1 MPTVSIISTHHV
13 LQQSLTGHPVIEL
26 IGGRRWIEADA
37 NKLHLTN
44 NLEVARATGTPLHL
58 SNHPWIEAAQRARL
72 EEFTQR
78 TFGNFSF
85 QQLVAD
91 PGLSPAAYQQMQDA
105 AEAFANDLR
114 DLTGKGILN
123 GELMLTNQ
131 DPRAG
136 GIDLEART
144 NNYLSAQRFS
154 PGSEATQARAADLVT
169 FRADRTALETAGIDP
184 KWRAFDTP
192 ERVATLIESSL
203 EQGGRPINTREAG
216 VLKLGD
222 YAEFIDDGTIDA
234 RLRATPAARGLPPS
248 LLRRFG
254 LPGLLATVVIAASVS
269 PDIARAATADT
280 VAEQDKA
287 LQDLTVAV
295 GLEITALALG
305 LGFAPALLL
314 TGVGYAVYQYST
326 DAETREV
333 VNDWFENTGAVLSQF
348 TTRVLT
354 GQPLPSGPSRVIAV
368 ESPDATQVPYTT
380 GFGPPP
386 LRQPGQ
392 TAPDY
397 QQFQNYVTA
406 LDSDW
411 GAFNLRNTEIWFT
424 DEPGVRYAVQAID
437 AGPVP
442 IAYVVTQSG
451 TPAQFIHEDQ
461 TGDLPIGTMFVV
473 QASAPGEDGNIT
485 FAAVTGGAL
494 VSQDQLTG
502 DNLQLMG
509 MGIVNSLREAAE
521 KAGTPPPDV
530 RIRQTSS
537 GDLLITSVVSVGFG
551 PSDTVNIRVQ
561 KNGWDLGVN
570 TGTIVEDAITRDSNG
585 NMSITRTVRDA
596 NPESGGEVLHEYF
609 YTRDA
614 NGDESYYNSEG
625 GLGNVPREEDEAV
638 YREMLANADTALSVT
653 EEDADGADVS
663 IVDSVARDLSSAEQQ
678 AAQPGIARI
687 AVREIGPVVDGQF
700 QGDRIVDVSARLVA
714 ARLQS
719 SYLEAGQDFVEKEE
733 FDLAFREQ
741 VDQQYRQ
748 IQVGGQLGSI
758 FGSTLGRALGGSS
771 QLQGIVF
778 SGLLGTL
785 AKSVGQGIATS
796 LAADSIA
803 QGFETGL
810 AELPSNLKG
819 AAVGAVSSFITAEL
833 INAIGLDGLVGEF
846 GNTVAGSVIGQ
857 IATNLANGGRSLN
870 EIFDISGG
878 QVLNAVGS
886 FVGTTLAQQVITFET
901 VGGQLGSAIGSAIG
915 TLAVTE
921 LAKVGTL
928 LAGPL
933 GAVIGAFAGFIL
945 GGLIGSLFGGTPRSG
960 ADTQWDEKSGRF
972 VATNVWSRK
981 GGSKDAARSVA
992 TSVAETFNAIL
1003 DVTGGTL
1010 RDPSLVQTGNYGM
1023 RKSAFVYRTDAKSEI
1038 SVSFKGDDAAERLIS
1053 YGISKSLADKDFQL
1067 IGGDVYLKRALYGSP
1082 ALASTSDGT
1091 VDLQTL
1097 FGDLSI
1103 ARDWSFYRNNPG
1115 AIEAISDGLSGGERD
1130 TFLAGWIITAA
1141 RARELQLDR
1150 RAASDWFGG
1159 FESILTEAQAPVS
1172 SVSFYFDYDAQN
1184 DKYER
1189 IMQVGRYQIFDA
1201 IDTANQTMIDGTSG
1215 ADVIDLRSGRL
1226 ADQRNL
1232 AVNGKFNDDIAQ
1244 SGADFTA
1251 RNAHAVNFAVGY
1263 NRAALS
1269 VPIAANVAGEREE
1282 TFSVALANSSLV
1294 EIAGADAT
1302 IRIVDAGALPF
1313 LSVGR
1318 SFAAEGDGFAVF
1330 RLSLSRAA
1338 TTAIS
1343 LSLSL
1348 GRDTSE
1354 AGTDLGQQLQVS
1366 ANGRTGWTNATS
1378 LTLAAG
1384 TTQYF
1389 ARVALTTDGLVEG
1402 DEQFK
1407 LGARVTSGNSALSNG
1422 GVLVTGVGTI
1432 LDGATSR
1439 PLVWVDNA
1447 VVHSGSTA
1455 SISIA
1460 TSLPAATALT
1470 VNASTKD
1477 RVGLDI
1483 PIAATVDAGSGN
1495 DTVHASSLGDNILG
1509 GDGNDTLYGG
1519 RLDDWLFGGEGNDHL
1534 DSGAQGGGLG
1544 GDGNYLDGGA
1554 GDDQL
1559 FGREGSDWL
1568 EGGAGADI
1576 LRGGDGGD
1584 ILSGGTD
1591 KFDANGNWL
1600 AGDQLYG
1607 GAGDDTYLF
1616 RRGDGKDLADDT
1628 DARAPIAP
1636 TVPNPGDYPG
1646 VDLNDPIAARFAAI
1660 ASGVLKRDWL
1670 GTSAG
1675 VSKGQVA
1682 GGEDAIA
1689 FGYGIGIGDVRLARA
1704 ANGKDLI
1711 VDIMEIDPNGVERPS
1726 GDQLTVRDWFSN
1738 PFKRVEWLKFVDGTE
1753 IRIGDVTS
1761 FVIGTNSDDVLIGT
1775 NGNDF
1780 VYGGAGDDELRLL
1793 AGDDVGNGG
1802 TGNDLVAGDDG
1813 RDLLIGGL
1821 GNDRLMGGRGSDAIT
1836 GDAGAD
1842 DIYGGDDDD
1851 IISGGR
1857 GDGDILVG
1865 GAGDDTFKYARGD
1878 GHDTVFDDYASYW
1891 QIVWTSAGGWNTAGG
1906 FIQDPVT
1913 TEVTGPDGSYVYKN
1927 VGTAAEPRLEWVG
1940 RFDFDATTGQLKRFA
1955 PPASAT
1961 TITRDAGVDTIEF
1974 ALGIDIQDI
1983 VLHNPMGTN
1992 DLVLL
1997 VGDENAESSAASDS
2011 ITLKDWYKNG
2021 AVGSGEVEKLAFYS
2035 TGILDIDPSKR
2046 RLVAGTEGDDGTM
2059 ATPLSGTALHDWI
2072 TGGGG
2077 DDVIASG
2084 DGDDILAGNAGFDT
2098 LRGEAG
2104 NDVLYGGAGNDIL
2117 DGGMGRDI
2125 LIGGTGQDAASYAS
2139 SAASVKV
2146 HLSAAHTNSGDAIGD
2161 EFHSIEDLIGSAGAD
2176 ELGGDEGENEL
2187 TGGRGN
2193 DMLAGNIGDDSYV
2206 WNIGDGADIVAE
2218 GAFIVEEAVTSEGTL
2233 ADGYSVSRWQTTGAI
2248 DPQSGWRYWQLQ
2260 VEGPDG
2266 ELVYDSSAYLYPSS
2280 SSPTQPLP
2288 TAYIQSGWLDG
2299 YLRTNGQQTTRL
2311 TYDTAIDGGDDVL
2324 EFGKGITLDS
2334 LAFAW
2339 EGSDLTIRYLGQTTS
2354 SVTLRG
2360 QASANS
2366 AVESVILS
2374 DGFAFSLASIVI
2386 ATSDQLT
2393 SGGDADDL
2401 LLGRYGVFA
2410 DRLAGGAG
2418 DDVLVGYAG
2427 NDTLSGGAG
2436 NDIIEGG
2443 LGADLIDGGSDDGG
2457 AGDTVRYIGSTKGV
2471 TVNLALSGA
2480 QGGDSGSDAYGDVL
2494 SGIESVTGSNH
2505 ADTLTGS
2512 AGDNRLFGM
2521 GGNDVIN
2528 GGDGANVL
2536 DGGDGDD
2543 FINGGAGEDNIAGGE
2558 GDDVIYAL
2566 DANDIAS
2573 GGTGDDQ
2580 IYGGAG
2586 DDQLLGDAGNDRLEG
2601 NWGNDQ
2607 LLGGDGNDVLVG
2619 GDGNDVLVG
2628 GAGSDWL
2635 QGDGGDDT
2643 YLLDRFSGADT
2654 LADSTGINTVVFDE
2668 TVSHDRIWMTRTG
2681 SDLRVAV
2688 MDGDTVLTI
2697 KGFFLGTDRPV
2708 KAIYTT
2714 THAIFL
2720 NHPETLALIDAMT
2733 VAGAAPVAMPASVA
2747 ALLSTYWHA
2756 GGKAAPTAPE
2766 SPREARLAED
2776 GSLVLD
2782 GNYGVI
2788 DHDRN
2793 IVSYTIMAGAEPRLG
2808 ATTALDPAT
2817 GALTYTPFAD
2827 ANGEDSFTLIATDA
2841 DGHAVEVPVHVV
2853 IDAVNDAPRALIV
2866 GGNGLLT
2873 VAEAAPGSETVEG
2886 TLIGVFSAIDVEGEE
2901 VRYSLVNDLGGRFS
2915 LLPNGEL
2922 RVQNAALLDREAAA
2936 SHTIQVVASDPHGA
2950 TTSANFTVTVSN
2962 VNEAPNRPTA
2972 TSSIG
2977 MTGEYVAGTNVSNL
2991 AKSIATFALSDPDGG
3006 AVPTLRFMPDTSGNP
3021 GGQFKIVGNR
3031 VEFASEPDFETLA
3044 GQGFAITDSDGDG
3057 LGEITLTGRVE
3068 AFDGELASGE
3078 ATSFTVRIEDV
3089 NQRQTAIALA
3099 GKAASIAE
3107 RDRVATG
3114 TARPAV
3120 VLGTVSVAD
3129 PDLPG
3134 QLTGQQAFAVFEN
3147 GSTTPSTRFAVDTA
3161 NRLVLLAN
3169 QSLDYETDG
3178 AAITLTIRAT
3188 DKSSAPLSLEQ
3199 TFSFVVD
3206 DVYDV
3211 VEGTAGNDTFSGQ
3224 QGTDFLYGLGG
3235 DDTLY
3240 GLGDR
3245 DALYGGDGNDRL
3257 YGGDAIDFLDGESG
3271 DDQLFGEDGDDFIR
3285 GGAGSDLLDGG
3296 AGDDDLYGQ
3305 DGNDGLRSSGTDSLR
3320 GFIAA
3325 GLVGGVGNDLL
3336 DGGDGDDYLDGGS
3349 GADQLIGGAGFDG
3362 ATYAASTAAVNV
3374 NLGTGTGSGG
3384 HAQGDT
3390 LSGIELIEGSNFNDT
3405 LTGSAGADVLSG
3417 GAGNDTIYGG
3427 AGDDRLLGGAGN
3439 DTLDAQSG
3447 DDYLDGG
3454 SGDDVLIGGTG
3465 NDTYYVERGQGNDRI
3480 RNFDATGSDFDHLTF
3495 DMSVLYDDIWFE
3507 RVGDDLRLSL
3517 LGAAGKEGSVTVENW
3532 FADPNRGDFRID
3544 LISDGVDR
3552 AAMPVN
3558 VDALVALMAT
3568 IPSGSRPTTQTQMAS
3583 LRGSNTSFRNGMED
3597 HWGRLGP
3604 PKISNTGTISG
3615 VEALD
3620 NGMTQV
3626 TFAVRAWFEDEQG
3639 LGVDIPASNIDLSLY
3654 TSGGHTLADYVTGV
3668 DYGTPDTSGNRS
3680 VTLTLAP
3687 NASTHL
3693 LPGGTLPLQLKAQ
3706 IRGTTRTALD
3716 PDGIAFSIAP
3726 TADTGVFT
3734 QLASEGGN
3742 AGTNIAIV
3750 VAATSPDTDGS
3761 ESVDVLVK
3769 GLPSGY
3775 SLVNSSGTAI
3785 GTFESVSGWWRLTS
3799 NQLSGLRMKVP
3810 AGRHEDASLSF
3821 AVQTRDGSSVRT
3833 SDWTPLTVVVN
3844 GKPTDISLSGSV
3856 AENAASGTLV
3866 GLLSAIDPDTAEGRP
3881 APVSFQLFNSAGGRY
3896 VLDPAN
3902 TRRLLVNNGGG
3913 NLDYEASNRD
3923 AANTITVRA
3932 FDVDGSYVD
3941 KAIVVPV
3948 TNVNEQNTL
3957 PANYSWNVNENVA
3970 AGTLVGTVAASDP
3983 DSASIAFGQQRYY
3996 FLNGSTAS
4004 ATSSDGRYQ
4013 IEASTGRITT
4023 KSALNFEAGNSSAA
4037 YTVIARDNA
4046 GASGYKQAQSTVTI
4060 GINNVNEQNT
4070 LPASHSWNVNENVAV
4085 GTLVGTVAASDPDSA
4100 TVAFGQQRYYFLN
4113 GSTASATSSDGRY
4126 QVDAISGRI
4135 TTKAALNFEA
4145 GNTSGSY
4152 TVIARDNAG
4161 AAGYKQAQSTVTIG
4175 INNVNEQNALA
4186 AVATQT
4192 VLENKAV
4199 GTVVTTVSASD
4210 PDSASTAFGQQRY
4223 YFLNGSSASGVSA
4236 DGRYAINA
4244 TSGAITTRAVFDYDT
4259 LGNPN
4264 GSYMVIAR
4272 DNAGAAGYTQSQ
4284 RTFAINVGNVDEIH
4298 SLVSTSGSIPE
4309 NIQTGPNLAYNPS
4322 FNLRSSMLQDPEGEG
4337 MSWSFADGSTQSGI
4351 WSINA
4356 QGVVYLTAGV
4366 ADYEAVTTRYEER
4379 WVYPDPGPGGGWGD
4393 PYEPYYPEPQEPYV
4407 TYVPVRDHSLA
4418 TQSLSVKATDSFGR
4432 SVTGTFTA
4440 SVTDVNEGPNL
4451 SSART
4456 FYVSDDQ
4463 STGYIGQVRG
4473 TDPETG
4479 AAASSYRIISVSKL
4493 EKGLVRG
4500 SSSDVDNTGYPYV
4513 SVAASGS
4520 SAGKLYFSLPGDGE
4534 WEGGIKYHP
4543 TLGGRWYFQ
4552 LNYVMQIGLKDA
4564 AGVEKVEEV
4573 TVIFK
4578 KHGTSAVLPIV
4589 LDLDGDGLELVDYDS
4604 SVVHFDMDLD
4614 GIADRTGWVGAD
4626 DALLAL
4632 DRNGNGIIDDSSEIS
4647 FADDLE
4653 NALTDLEG
4661 LRAFDTNQNGL
4672 LDAGDERF
4680 AEFLVWQDANQNGI
4694 SDEGEL
4700 RTLTEAGI
4708 VQLNLTLNQTGQE
4721 PAEDHNVIFATTDY
4735 LNSDGSLGL
4744 VGDISFAFEPSAPQE
4759 AEIEGLPDDV
4769 ELIWVAPEDVEQTPP
4784 QGAQGPDPEEQDDDA
4799 QQYGLA
4805 APIVLDFDGDGE
4817 GLVSLASST
4826 TLFDQDGDGELEL
4839 TGWIETGDALLAL
4852 DRNANGTI
4860 DDIGEISFL
4869 DDKEGAKTDLEGLAS
4884 FDSNGDGLLD
4894 ASDDRFVEFK
4904 LWFDRD
4910 SDGVTDAG
4918 ELLSLAE
4925 AGVTSIGLVGTATGE
4940 SVTAGSNIVYN
4951 RAEFTRDDG
4960 TVGTVL
4966 DSGFAYLV
4974 NTSNHATAL
4983 TGDGAQNVEFT
4994 PASLAFERKAK
5005 KYRIAS
5011 MGGEL
5016 AIVPRKAR
5024 GEVDPRAGAIGT
5036 VVEMQFSKR
5045 KYGYLDAI
5053 VLDLDRDGIETKRF
5067 SKTKARFD
5075 MNGDGIADD
5084 TGWTTSRDGF
5094 LVVDRNENGRIDDGS
5109 ELSFYLDAPEA
5120 RSAMQG
5126 LASFDTNGDG
5136 LVSVLD
5142 ERFGEL
5148 KVWVD
5153 ADHDGR
5159 SDTGEL
5165 RTLADH
5171 GIVSISLRAAA
5182 SEDTNKVG
5190 RNVLLSTAV
5199 FNFADGSMGTVGDVA
5214 FGFKPSRKPA
5224 TASTTSNSLRRDQ
5237 WVRDDMPRIEELSL
5251 QDILS
5256 ENFFRRYENIAA
5268 GQDPVDLWARERFAQ
5283 CGTHLSE
5290 LDSDKL
5296 GSLDARNQIRSPLE
5310 TSDLPEEL
5318 TADDAGGLVH
5328 GFPPRSDHAAN
5339 DNPDISRRLALL
5351 RQDMAAFGPVGGLED
5366 QLRNQHQPYALA
5378 DIYS

>member
-1 MPTVSIISTHHV
+1 MSGTESQGADPGSPSDYQQASVFARYGYYASVLRPGMTPAQITSAIQS
-13 LQQSLTGHPVIEL
+13 LQQTSGGPLNQGFVTSLSPSEIQYFIANYEIVGSSSTNGENNRSGLDAVVLRSRTSQELVIS
-26 IGGRRWIEADA
+26 IGGVGPYDLDVAEGAKLLAQSSVYGFDMGEFLALKALVDPFIALYPDDVINIFSHSKGSQLSTIYAADLNIA
-37 NKLHLTN
+37 GFGERINGIFQFSPAGIDIRGFESPIFRGALFALLGDAVDPELVALADSYIAWLEEG
-44 NLEVARATGTPLHL
+44 NLERVISFTADGDLVVGESSVVGLLTKIYGPSIVLNNDATGTDFYQFAH
-58 SNHPWIEAAQRARL
+58 NINTVGRL
-72 EEFTQR
+72 
-78 TFGNFSF
+78 
-85 QQLVAD
+85 L
-91 PGLSPAAYQQMQDA
+91 GLDI
-105 AEAFANDLR
+105 ND
-114 DLTGKGILN
+114 
-123 GELMLTNQ
+123 
-131 DPRAG
+131 
-136 GIDLEART
+136 
-144 NNYLSAQRFS
+144 F
-154 PGSEATQARAADLVT
+154 
-169 FRADRTALETAGIDP
+169 
-184 KWRAFDTP
+184 
-192 ERVATLIESSL
+192 
-203 EQGGRPINTREAG
+203 PINN
-216 VLKLGD
+216 
-222 YAEFIDDGTIDA
+222 
-234 RLRATPAARGLPPS
+234 
-248 LLRRFG
+248 
-254 LPGLLATVVIAASVS
+254 LA
-269 PDIARAATADT
+269 
-280 VAEQDKA
+280 
-287 LQDLTVAV
+287 
-295 GLEITALALG
+295 
-305 LGFAPALLL
+305 
-314 TGVGYAVYQYST
+314 
-326 DAETREV
+326 
-333 VNDWFENTGAVLSQF
+333 
-348 TTRVLT
+348 
-354 GQPLPSGPSRVIAV
+354 
-368 ESPDATQVPYTT
+368 
-380 GFGPPP
+380 P
-386 LRQPGQ
+386 LRVGNEIV
-392 TAPDY
+392 D
-397 QQFQNYVTA
+397 
-406 LDSDW
+406 
-411 GAFNLRNTEIWFT
+411 TEDNVI
-424 DEPGVRYAVQAID
+424 I
-437 AGPVP
+437 
-442 IAYVVTQSG
+442 
-451 TPAQFIHEDQ
+451 
-461 TGDLPIGTMFVV
+461 
-473 QASAPGEDGNIT
+473 
-485 FAAVTGGAL
+485 VTGYRRR
-494 VSQDQLTG
+494 V
-502 DNLQLMG
+502 NL
-509 MGIVNSLREAAE
+509 
-521 KAGTPPPDV
+521 
-530 RIRQTSS
+530 
-537 GDLLITSVVSVGFG
+537 
-551 PSDTVNIRVQ
+551 
-561 KNGWDLGVN
+561 
-570 TGTIVEDAITRDSNG
+570 
-585 NMSITRTVRDA
+585 
-596 NPESGGEVLHEYF
+596 
-609 YTRDA
+609 
-614 NGDESYYNSEG
+614 
-625 GLGNVPREEDEAV
+625 
-638 YREMLANADTALSVT
+638 
-653 EEDADGADVS
+653 
-663 IVDSVARDLSSAEQQ
+663 DSVARVVDPRTGVLLPYGLRPRTEGEDGTDTSVIERGTGRAVEYETEVIDGVETVVRQIVYDAVDYGTGKPRVVVDQRLSADGKPVSTSIRLPGNPLPFDFSDVGGALGNQLGYRISGNDTVL
-678 AAQPGIARI
+678 GIASSSLLSTLGDNLGD
-687 AVREIGPVVDGQF
+687 ALDG
-700 QGDRIVDVSARLVA
+700 I
-714 ARLQS
+714 
-719 SYLEAGQDFVEKEE
+719 
-733 FDLAFREQ
+733 
-741 VDQQYRQ
+741 
-748 IQVGGQLGSI
+748 VGGQSVTTATRDAFSA
-758 FGSTLGRALGGSS
+758 FGPE
-771 QLQGIVF
+771 
-778 SGLLGTL
+778 LL
-785 AKSVGQGIATS
+785 
-796 LAADSIA
+796 
-803 QGFETGL
+803 
-810 AELPSNLKG
+810 SNLKAAGIG
-819 AAVGAVSSFITAEL
+819 ALSSFLTAEL
-833 INAIGLDGLVGEF
+833 VKTLGVGGFAGEAL
-846 GNTVAGSVIGQ
+846 NTGTGAVIGQ
-857 IATNLANGGRSLN
+857 VLTNISAGKAVFDGVNLTMVGTAIGSFLGTKLAS
-870 EIFDISGG
+870 EVIQFDTIGG
-878 QVLNAVGS
+878 QIGSAVGS
-886 FVGTTLAQQVITFET
+886 SVASAGLALLFTEKFAA
-901 VGGQLGSAIGSAIG
+901 LGAF
-915 TLAVTE
+915 
-921 LAKVGTL
+921 
-928 LAGPL
+928 AGPL
-933 GAVIGAFAGFIL
+933 GAFAGAFLGFVF
-945 GGLIGSLFGGTPRSG
+945 GGLIGSVFGGTPRSG
-960 ADTQWDEKSGRF
+960 ADAVWDAGEGRF
-972 VATNVWSRK
+972 AVANVYSRK
-981 GGSKDAARSVA
+981 GGSKETAEAMAASVA
-992 TSVAETFNAIL
+992 GTFNMVLEASGARL
-1003 DVTGGTL
+1003 LNPTAVT
-1010 RDPSLVQTGNYGM
+1010 TGNYGM
-1023 RKSAFVYRTDAKSEI
+1023 RKSDFVYRPI
-1038 SVSFKGDDAAERLIS
+1038 STRDSGAITYRVSSKDENAFSKVTGYGIFKGLTDP
-1053 YGISKSLADKDFQL
+1053 DFQL
-1067 IGGDVYLKRALYGSP
+1067 IGGNVFAKRAIY
-1082 ALASTSDGT
+1082 AS
-1091 VDLQTL
+1091 V
-1097 FGDLSI
+1097 
-1103 ARDWSFYRNNPG
+1103 
-1115 AIEAISDGLSGGERD
+1115 ELSGQSATNFDTSSLLGNIASAQAYESYLANRTVINAIVAGEPD
-1130 TFLAGWIITAA
+1130 SAFAAETAVNLA
-1141 RARELQLDR
+1141 RAVELGLTKR
-1150 RAASDWFGG
+1150 HRADWFGG
-1159 FESILTEAQAPVS
+1159 FNALLDNISTSAATVQ
-1172 SVSFYFDYDAQN
+1172 FGFDYNPYSD
-1184 DKYER
+1184 R
-1189 IMQVGRYQIFDA
+1189 ISRLVGVGEYVLSDA
-1201 IDTANQTMIDGTSG
+1201 IDIAGQTQIEG
-1215 ADVIDLRSGRL
+1215 
-1226 ADQRNL
+1226 
-1232 AVNGKFNDDIAQ
+1232 ND
-1244 SGADFTA
+1244 
-1251 RNAHAVNFAVGY
+1251 
-1263 NRAALS
+1263 
-1269 VPIAANVAGEREE
+1269 AANVITIANVTHNQDGFEVFGGAGRIANTTGLIINGNATDGSAITIE
-1282 TFSVALANSSLV
+1282 VA
-1294 EIAGADAT
+1294 AT
-1302 IRIVDAGALPF
+1302 IDAG
-1313 LSVGR
+1313 G
-1318 SFAAEGDGFAVF
+1318 
-1330 RLSLSRAA
+1330 
-1338 TTAIS
+1338 
-1343 LSLSL
+1343 
-1348 GRDTSE
+1348 
-1354 AGTDLGQQLQVS
+1354 
-1366 ANGRTGWTNATS
+1366 
-1378 LTLAAG
+1378 
-1384 TTQYF
+1384 
-1389 ARVALTTDGLVEG
+1389 
-1402 DEQFK
+1402 
-1407 LGARVTSGNSALSNG
+1407 
-1422 GVLVTGVGTI
+1422 
-1432 LDGATSR
+1432 
-1439 PLVWVDNA
+1439 
-1447 VVHSGSTA
+1447 
-1455 SISIA
+1455 
-1460 TSLPAATALT
+1460 
-1470 VNASTKD
+1470 
-1477 RVGLDI
+1477 
-1483 PIAATVDAGSGN
+1483 GN
-1495 DTVHASSLGDNILG
+1495 DTVHGGNLGNNIFG
-1509 GDGNDTLYGG
+1509 GDGDDTLYGG
-1519 RLDDWLFGGEGNDHL
+1519 RLDDWLLGGAGNDRL
-1534 DSGAQGGGLG
+1534 DAGAQSGGLG

-1559 FGREGSDWL
+1559 FGREGADWL

-1584 ILSGGTD
+1584 ILTGGTD

-1607 GAGDDTYLF
+1607 GAGDDTYLL

-1628 DARAPIAP
+1628 DASAPIAP

-1660 ASGVLKRDWL
+1660 ANGVLKRDWL

-1711 VDIMEIDPNGVERPS
+1711 VEIMEIGPDGVERSS

-1821 GNDRLMGGRGSDAIT
+1821 GNDRLIGGRGSDAIT

-1878 GHDTVFDDYASYW
+1878 GHDTVFDDYANYW
-1891 QIVWTSAGGWNTAGG
+1891 QVVWTSAGGWNTAGG
-1906 FIQDPVT
+1906 FNQDPDT

-1927 VGTAAEPRLEWVG
+1927 VGTAAEPQLEWVG

-1983 VLHNPMGTN
+1983 VLHNPAGTN

-2059 ATPLSGTALHDWI
+2059 ATPLSGTALQDWI

-2084 DGDDILAGNAGFDT
+2084 DGDDILGGNAGFDT

-2117 DGGMGRDI
+2117 DGGMGSDI

-2139 SAASVKV
+2139 SAAGVKV

-2187 TGGRGN
+2187 TGGKGN
-2193 DMLAGNIGDDSYV
+2193 DMLAGNIGDDTYV
-2206 WNIGDGADIVAE
+2206 WNVGDGADIVAE
-2218 GAFIVEEAVTSEGTL
+2218 GAFIVEEAVTPEGTL
-2233 ADGYSVSRWQTTGAI
+2233 ADGYSVSRWQPAGAI

-2266 ELVYDSSAYLYPSS
+2266 ELVYDSSAYLHPSS

-2334 LAFAW
+2334 LAFVW
-2339 EGSDLTIRYLGQTTS
+2339 EGSDLVIRFLGQTAS
-2354 SVTLRG
+2354 SVTLRD

-2374 DGFAFSLASIVI
+2374 DGFAFSLASIFM
-2386 ATSDQLT
+2386 ATSDQLK
-2393 SGGDADDL
+2393 SGGDFDDL

-2410 DRLAGGAG
+2410 DSLAGDAG

-2443 LGADLIDGGSDDGG
+2443 LGADIIDGGSDDGG

-2494 SGIESVTGSNH
+2494 SGIESVMGSNQ
-2505 ADTLTGS
+2505 ADTLTGNS
-2512 AGDNRLFGM
+2512 GDNRLFGM

-2566 DANDIAS
+2566 DGNDIAS
-2573 GGTGDDQ
+2573 GGTGNDE

-2601 NWGNDQ
+2601 NWGNDR

-2619 GDGNDVLVG
+2619 GDGSDVLVG

-2635 QGDGGDDT
+2635 QGDSGDDT

-2688 MDGDTVLTI
+2688 MGGDTALTI
-2697 KGFFLGTDRPV
+2697 KGFFSGTDRPV

-2720 NHPETLALIDAMT
+2720 DHPETLALIDTMT
-2733 VAGAAPVAMPASVA
+2733 AAGAAPAVMPASVA
-2747 ALLSTYWHA
+2747 ALLPTYWHE
-2756 GGKAAPTAPE
+2756 GGKAAPTAPDA
-2766 SPREARLAED
+2766 PREVRLAED
-2776 GSLVLD
+2776 GSVTLD

-2793 IVSYTIMAGAEPRLG
+2793 IVSYTVLESSGPQLG
-2808 ATTALDPAT
+2808 AITALDPAT

-2827 ANGEDSFTLIATDA
+2827 ANGEDSFILIATDA
-2841 DGHAVEVPVHVV
+2841 DGHAVDVPVHVV
-2853 IDAVNDAPRALIV
+2853 IDAVNDAPRALVV
-2866 GGNGLLT
+2866 GGNGFLT
-2873 VAEAAPGSETVEG
+2873 VAEGAPGSDTVEG
-2886 TLIGVFSAIDVEGEE
+2886 TLIGVFSAVDVEGEE

-2922 RVQNAALLDREAAA
+2922 RVQNVALLDREAAG

-2950 TTSANFTVTVSN
+2950 TTNANFTVTVSN

-2972 TSSIG
+2972 TSSMG
-2977 MTGEYVAGTNVSNL
+2977 MTGEYVAGTNASNL
-2991 AKSIATFALSDPDGG
+2991 GKSVVTFTLSDPDGG
-3006 AVPTLRFMPDTSGNP
+3006 AVPTLRFTPDTSGNP

-3057 LGEITLTGRVE
+3057 LGEIALTGRVE

-3099 GKAASIAE
+3099 GKTASITE
-3107 RDRVATG
+3107 RDRIASG
-3114 TARPAV
+3114 TPRPAV

-3129 PDLPG
+3129 ADLPG

-3147 GSTTPSTRFAVDTA
+3147 GSTTPSTRFAVDIA

-3178 AAITLTIRAT
+3178 TAITLTIRAT
-3188 DKSSAPLSLEQ
+3188 DKSSAPLSFEQ
-3199 TFSFVVD
+3199 DFSFVIANQD
-3206 DVYDV
+3206 DVLD
-3211 VEGTAGNDTFSGQ
+3211 GTASANTLTGQQNRDIIRGLGGNDTISGLD
-3224 QGTDFLYGLGG
+3224 GN
-3235 DDTLY
+3235 DDL
-3240 GLGDR
+3240 D
-3245 DALYGGDGNDRL
+3245 GGDGNDIIYGGNGNDLLLGGSGNDRLEGEAGSDTL
-3257 YGGDAIDFLDGESG
+3257 YGGIG
-3271 DDQLFGEDGDDFIR
+3271 DDT
-3285 GGAGSDLLDGG
+3285 LDGG
-3296 AGDDDLYGQ
+3296 
-3305 DGNDGLRSSGTDSLR
+3305 DGNDLLYGEAGNDGARASGTDPLR
-3320 GFIAA
+3320 GFTAA
-3325 GLVGGVGNDLL
+3325 GLIGGAGNDLL

-3349 GADQLIGGAGFDG
+3349 GADELIGGAGFDG
-3362 ATYAASTAAVNV
+3362 VTYAASHAAVNV
-3374 NLGTGTGSGG
+3374 NLANGTGSGG

-3390 LSGIELIEGSNFNDT
+3390 LSGIELVEGSSFNDT

-3427 AGDDRLLGGAGN
+3427 AGDDHLLGGAGN
-3439 DTLDAQSG
+3439 DMLDAQSG

-3454 SGDDVLIGGTG
+3454 AGDDILVGGTG
-3465 NDTYYVERGQGNDRI
+3465 NDTYYVSRGQGNDRI
-3480 RNFDATGSDFDHLTF
+3480 RNFDATGADFDHLTF
-3495 DMSVLYDDIWFE
+3495 DGSVLYDHIWFD
-3507 RVGDDLRLSL
+3507 RVGDDLRLTL
-3517 LGAAGKEGSVTVENW
+3517 LGSAGTEGSVTVESW

-3568 IPSGSRPTTQTQMAS
+3568 IPSGSRPTTQAQMAS
-3583 LRGSNTSFRNGMED
+3583 LRGSNMSFRNGMED
-3597 HWGRLGP
+3597 YWGRLGP

-3620 NGMTQV
+3620 NGITQV

-3654 TSGGHTLADYVTGV
+3654 TSGGHALADYVTGV

-3693 LPGGTLPLQLKAQ
+3693 LSGGTLPLQLKAQ

-3716 PDGIAFSIAP
+3716 PGGVALSIAP
-3726 TADTGVFT
+3726 TADTGVLT
-3734 QLASEGGN
+3734 QLASAGGN
-3742 AGTNIAIV
+3742 AGTNIAIA
-3750 VAATSPDTDGS
+3750 VAATSSDTDGS

-3769 GLPSGY
+3769 GLPGGY
-3775 SLVNSSGTAI
+3775 SLVNSSGTAV
-3785 GTFESVSGWWRLTS
+3785 GTFESASGWWRLTS

-3833 SDWTPLTVVVN
+3833 SGWTPLAVVVN

-3856 AENAASGTLV
+3856 AENAASGTFV
-3866 GLLSAIDPDTAEGRP
+3866 GLLSAIDPDTAEGKP
-3881 APVSFQLFNSAGGRY
+3881 APTHFQLLNNAGGRY
-3896 VLDPAN
+3896 VLDPGN

-3913 NLDYEASNRD
+3913 NIDYEASNRD

-3932 FDVDGSYVD
+3932 FDADGSYVD
-3941 KAIVVPV
+3941 KTIVVPV

-3957 PANYSWNVNENVA
+3957 PSSYSWNVNENAA

-3983 DSASIAFGQQRYY
+3983 DSASITFGQQRYY

-4013 IEASTGRITT
+4013 IEASTGRITI
-4023 KSALNFEAGNSSAA
+4023 KSVLNFEAGNTSAA

-4192 VLENKAV
+4192 VLENRAV
-4199 GTVVTTVSASD
+4199 GTVVTTISASD

-4259 LGNPN
+4259 MSNPN
-4264 GSYMVIAR
+4264 GSYTVIAR

-4284 RTFAINVGNVDEIH
+4284 RTVAINVGNVDELH
-4298 SLVSTSGSIPE
+4298 SLVAASGSILE
-4309 NIQTGPNLAYNPS
+4309 NRPTPPNTAFSPS

-4337 MSWSFADGSTQSGI
+4337 MTWSFADGSTQSGI

-4379 WVYPDPGPGGGWGD
+4379 WVYPDPGPGGGGWND
-4393 PYEPYYPEPQEPYV
+4393 PYEPYFPSEPQEPYV

-4418 TQSLSVKATDSFGR
+4418 TQSLSVKATDSLGR

-4440 SVTDVNEGPNL
+4440 TITDENEGPNL

-4463 STGYIGQVRG
+4463 KTGYIGQVRG

-4564 AGVEKVEEV
+4564 SGVEKVEEV

-4589 LDLDGDGLELVDYDS
+4589 LDLDGDGLELVDYDAS
-4604 SVVHFDMDLD
+4604 TVYFDMDLD
-4614 GIADRTGWVGAD
+4614 GIADRTGWVAAD

-4708 VQLNLTLNQTGQE
+4708 VQLNLTLNQTGEE
-4721 PAEDHNVIFATTDY
+4721 PADDHNVIFATTDY

-4769 ELIWVAPEDVEQTPP
+4769 ELIWVAPEDVEQTTP
-4784 QGAQGPDPEEQDDDA
+4784 QGAQGSDPEEQDDDA

-4817 GLVSLASST
+4817 GLVSLAAST
-4826 TLFDQDGDGELEL
+4826 TLFDQDGDGELER
-4839 TGWIETGDALLAL
+4839 TGWIEAGDALLAL
-4852 DRNANGTI
+4852 DRNGNGTI

-4869 DDKEGAKTDLEGLAS
+4869 GDKEGAKTDLEGLAA

-4910 SDGVTDAG
+4910 SDGMTDAG

-4925 AGVTSIGLVGTATGE
+4925 AGVASIGLVGTATGE
-4940 SVTAGSNIVYN
+4940 TITAGSNIVYN

-4960 TVGTVL
+4960 GVGTVL
-4966 DSGFAYLV
+4966 DSGFAFLV
-4974 NTSNHATAL
+4974 NGSTHATAL
-4983 TGDGAQNVEFT
+4983 TGIKDADVEFKA
-4994 PASLAFERKAK
+4994 ASLSFERKAK
-5005 KYRIAS
+5005 KYRVAS

-5016 AIVPRKAR
+5016 AIVPRRAR
-5024 GEVDPRAGAIGT
+5024 GEVDPRAGAMGA
-5036 VVEMQFSKR
+5036 VSEMQFANR

-5053 VLDLDRDGIETKRF
+5053 VLDLDRDGIETERF

-5153 ADHDGR
+5153 TDHDGR
-5159 SDTGEL
+5159 SDMGEL

-5199 FNFADGSMGTVGDVA
+5199 FNLADGSTGTLGDVA
-5214 FGFKPSRKPA
+5214 FGFKPTRKPA
-5224 TASTTSNSLRRDQ
+5224 TASSTSNSLRRDQ
-5237 WVRDDMPRIEELSL
+5237 WLRDGMPRIEELSL

-5256 ENFFRRYENIAA
+5256 EDFFRRYENIAA

-5283 CGTHLSE
+5283 RGIHLSE
-5290 LDSDKL
+5290 LDLDKL
-5296 GSLDARNQIRSPLE
+5296 GSLDARSHIRSQLE
-5310 TSDLPEEL
+5310 VSDLPEEL
-5318 TADDAGGLVH
+5318 TADGAGGLEH
-5328 GFPPRSDHAAN
+5328 GIPPKSDHAAN

-5366 QLRNQHQPYALA
+5366 QLRNRHQPYALA

>member
-37 NKLHLTN
+37 NKLHLTH

-72 EEFTQR
+72 DEFTQR

-85 QQLVAD
+85 QQLLAD

-123 GELMLTNQ
+123 GELMLTSQ

-169 FRADRTALETAGIDP
+169 FRADRTALETAGIDQ

-203 EQGGRPINTREAG
+203 EQGGRPINTREAK

-234 RLRATPAARGLPPS
+234 RLHATPAARGLPPS

-269 PDIARAATADT
+269 PEIARAATADT
-280 VAEQDKA
+280 VAEQNKA
-287 LQDLTVAV
+287 LQDLSVAV

-333 VNDWFENTGAVLSQF
+333 VNDWFENTGAMLSQF
-348 TTRVLT
+348 TTRVIT

-442 IAYVVTQSG
+442 IAYVVTQGG

-473 QASAPGEDGNIT
+473 QASAPGEDGDIT

-509 MGIVNSLREAAE
+509 MGIVTSLREAAE

-551 PSDTVNIRVQ
+551 PSDTVNVRVQ

-585 NMSITRTVRDA
+585 NMSITRTVRDN

-625 GLGNVPREEDEAV
+625 GFGNAPPEEDEAV

-653 EEDADGADVS
+653 DEDADGADVS
-663 IVDSVARDLSSAEQQ
+663 IVDSVARDLSSAEQK
-678 AAQPGIARI
+678 AARPGIARI
-687 AVREIGPVVDGQF
+687 AVREIGPVVDDQF

-719 SYLEAGQDFVEKEE
+719 SYLEAGQDFVEKKE
-733 FDLAFREQ
+733 FDRAFREQ
-741 VDQQYRQ
+741 VDQQYHQ

-819 AAVGAVSSFITAEL
+819 AAVGALSSFITAEL
-833 INAIGLDGLVGEF
+833 INAIGVDGLVGEF

-857 IATNLANGGRSLN
+857 IATNLANDGWSLN
-870 EIFDISGG
+870 KIFNISGG

-886 FVGTTLAQQVITFET
+886 FVGTKLAQQVITFET
-901 VGGQLGSAIGSAIG
+901 VGGQLGSAIGSAIS

-933 GAVIGAFAGFIL
+933 GAVVGAFAGFII

-1010 RDPSLVQTGNYGM
+1010 RDASLVQTGNYGM

-1053 YGISKSLADKDFQL
+1053 YGISKGIAGKDFQL
-1067 IGGDVYLKRALYGSP
+1067 IGGDVYVKRALYGSP
-1082 ALASTSDGT
+1082 ALTSTSDGT

-1097 FGDLSI
+1097 FGDLSV

-1115 AIEAISDGLSGGERD
+1115 AIEAISGGLSGGERD

-1141 RARELQLDR
+1141 KARELQLDR

-1215 ADVIDLRSGRL
+1215 ADVIDLRTGRL

-1232 AVNGKFNDDIAQ
+1232 TVNGKFNDDIAQ

-1251 RNAHAVNFAVGY
+1251 RNTHAVNFAVGY

-1282 TFSVALANSSLV
+1282 TFSVALANSPLV

-1318 SFAAEGDGFAVF
+1318 SFATEGDGFAVF

-1366 ANGRTGWTNATS
+1366 ANGRTGWTNASS

-1384 TTQYF
+1384 TTQFF
-1389 ARVALTTDGLVEG
+1389 ARVALTADGLVEG

-1432 LDGATSR
+1432 LDGTTTR
-1439 PLVWVDNA
+1439 PLVWVDDG

-1477 RVGLDI
+1477 RVGFDI

-1584 ILSGGTD
+1584 ILTGGTD
-1591 KFDANGNWL
+1591 RFDANGNWL
-1600 AGDQLYG
+1600 AGDKLYG
-1607 GAGDDTYLF
+1607 GAGDDTYLV
-1616 RRGDGKDLADDT
+1616 RRGDGKDLVDDT
-1628 DARAPIAP
+1628 DASAPIAP

-1704 ANGKDLI
+1704 TNGKDLI
-1711 VDIMEIDPNGVERPS
+1711 VDIMEIGEDGVERPS
-1726 GDQLTVRDWFSN
+1726 GDKLTVRDWFTN

-1761 FVIGTNSDDVLIGT
+1761 FVIGTNGDDVLIGT

-1821 GNDRLMGGRGSDAIT
+1821 GNDRLIGGRGSDAIT

-1857 GDGDILVG
+1857 GDGDLLVG

-1878 GHDTVFDDYASYW
+1878 GHDTVFDDYANHW
-1891 QIVWTSAGGWNTAGG
+1891 QVVWTSAGGWNTAGG
-1906 FIQDPVT
+1906 FVRNETT

-1927 VGTAAEPRLEWVG
+1927 VGTAAEPRLEWIG
-1940 RFDFDATTGQLKRFA
+1940 RFDFDAATGQLKRFA
-1955 PPASAT
+1955 PPVGAT
-1961 TITRDAGVDTIEF
+1961 TITRDSGVDTIEF

-1983 VLHNPMGTN
+1983 VLHNPTGTK
-1992 DLVLL
+1992 DLLLL
-1997 VGDENAESSAASDS
+1997 VGDENADSAAVSDS
-2011 ITLKDWYKNG
+2011 ITLKDWYAAPG
-2021 AVGSGEVEKLAFYS
+2021 GIEKLAFYS
-2035 TGILDIDPSKR
+2035 TGVLDIDPSKR

-2117 DGGMGRDI
+2117 DGGMGGDI
-2125 LIGGTGQDAASYAS
+2125 LIGGTGQDVASYAS
-2139 SAASVKV
+2139 SASGVKV
-2146 HLSAAHTNSGDAIGD
+2146 HLSAPHANTGDAIGD

-2193 DMLAGNIGDDSYV
+2193 DTLAGNIGDDSYV
-2206 WNIGDGADIVAE
+2206 WNIGDGADVIAE
-2218 GAFIVEEAVTSEGTL
+2218 GAFIVEEAVTPEGTL
-2233 ADGYSVSRWQTTGAI
+2233 ADGYSVSRWQATGAI
-2248 DPQSGWRYWQLQ
+2248 DPQSSWRYWQLQ
-2260 VEGPDG
+2260 VRGPEG
-2266 ELVYDSSAYLYPSS
+2266 ELVYDSSAYLHPSS
-2280 SSPTQPLP
+2280 SSPSQPAP
-2288 TAYIQSGWLDG
+2288 TAFIQSGWLGG
-2299 YLRTNGQQTTRL
+2299 YVRTSGQQTTRL
-2311 TYDTAIDGGDDVL
+2311 TYDASVDGGDDVL

-2339 EGSDLTIRYLGQTTS
+2339 EGSDLVIRYLGQSTS
-2354 SVTLRG
+2354 SMTLRG
-2360 QASANS
+2360 QAAANS
-2366 AVESVILS
+2366 AVESVVLS

-2386 ATSDQLT
+2386 ATSDQIK
-2393 SGGDADDL
+2393 SGGIADDL

-2418 DDVLVGYAG
+2418 DDVMVGYAG
-2427 NDTLSGGAG
+2427 NDILSGGAG
-2436 NDIIEGG
+2436 NDVIEGG
-2443 LGADLIDGGSDDGG
+2443 LGADIIDGGADDGG
-2457 AGDTVRYIGSTKGV
+2457 AGDTVRYIGSAKGV
-2471 TVNLALSGA
+2471 TVHLALSGA
-2480 QGGDSGSDAYGDVL
+2480 QGGDTGSDAYGDTL
-2494 SGIESVTGSNH
+2494 SGIESLMGSNH
-2505 ADTLTGS
+2505 ADTLTGNS
-2512 AGDNRLFGM
+2512 GDNHLFGM
-2521 GGNDVIN
+2521 GGNDTIT

-2558 GDDVIYAL
+2558 GTDVIYAL
-2566 DANDIAS
+2566 DGNDIAS
-2573 GGTGDDQ
+2573 GGTGNDQ

-2586 DDQLLGDAGNDRLEG
+2586 DDQLLGDAGNDHLEG
-2601 NWGNDQ
+2601 NWGDDQ

-2635 QGDGGDDT
+2635 QGDSGDDT

-2668 TVSHDRIWMTRTG
+2668 TVTHDRIWMTRSG

-2688 MDGDTVLTI
+2688 MGGDTVLTV
-2697 KGFFLGTDRPV
+2697 KAFFSGANRPV

-2714 THAIFL
+2714 THAIFID
-2720 NHPETLALIDAMT
+2720 HPETLAIINAMT
-2733 VAGAAPVAMPASVA
+2733 AAGPAPATMPASVA
-2747 ALLSTYWHA
+2747 SLLPTYWHE
-2756 GGKAAPTAPE
+2756 GGKAAPTAPDAA
-2766 SPREARLAED
+2766 REVRLAED
-2776 GSLVLD
+2776 GSATLD

-2793 IVSYTIMAGAEPRLG
+2793 IVSYTIMAGVEPRLG
-2808 ATTALDPAT
+2808 AITALDPAT

-2853 IDAVNDAPRALIV
+2853 IDAVNDAPRALVV
-2866 GGNGLLT
+2866 GGNGLLS
-2873 VAEAAPGSETVEG
+2873 VAEGAPGSGTVEG
-2886 TLIGVFSAIDVEGEE
+2886 TLIGVFSALDVEGEE

-2922 RVQNAALLDREAAA
+2922 RVRNAALLDRETAA

-2962 VNEAPNRPTA
+2962 VNEAPNRPMA
-2972 TSSIG
+2972 SSSMG

-2991 AKSIATFALSDPDGG
+2991 AKSVVTFALSDPDGG
-3006 AVPTLRFMPDTSGNP
+3006 ALPTLRFTPDAAGNP
-3021 GGQFKIVGNR
+3021 GGRFKIVGNR
-3031 VEFASEPDFETLA
+3031 VEFVGEPDFETLA

-3068 AFDGELASGE
+3068 ACDGALASNE
-3078 ATSFTVRIEDV
+3078 STSFTVRIEDV
-3089 NQRQTAIALA
+3089 NQRQTAIALG

-3107 RDRVATG
+3107 RDRIATG

-3120 VLGTVSVAD
+3120 ILGTVSVAD
-3129 PDLPG
+3129 PDLVG
-3134 QLTGQQAFAVFEN
+3134 QLTGQQTFAVFEN

-3178 AAITLTIRAT
+3178 ASITLTIRAT
-3188 DKSSAPLSLEQ
+3188 DRSSAPLSFEQ
-3199 TFSFVVD
+3199 TFAFVIANQD
-3206 DVYDV
+3206 DILD
-3211 VEGTAGNDTFSGQ
+3211 GTPSGNTLNGQ
-3224 QGTDFLYGLGG
+3224 QNRDIIRGLGG
-3235 DDTLY
+3235 NDMISGLDGNDDL
-3240 GLGDR
+3240 D
-3245 DALYGGDGNDRL
+3245 GGDGNDILLGGNGNDLLLGGSGNDRL
-3257 YGGDAIDFLDGESG
+3257 EGEAGTDTLHGGIG
-3271 DDQLFGEDGDDFIR
+3271 DDT
-3285 GGAGSDLLDGG
+3285 LDGG
-3296 AGDDDLYGQ
+3296 
-3305 DGNDGLRSSGTDSLR
+3305 DGNDVLYGEAGNEGTRASGTDPLR
-3320 GFIAA
+3320 GFTAV
-3325 GLVGGVGNDLL
+3325 GLIGGAGNDLL
-3336 DGGDGDDYLDGGS
+3336 DGGDGDDYLDGGA

-3362 ATYAASTAAVNV
+3362 ATYVASTTAVNV
-3374 NLGTGTGSGG
+3374 NLATGVGSGG

-3417 GAGNDTIYGG
+3417 GAGNDTIFGG
-3427 AGDDRLLGGAGN
+3427 AGNDHLLGGAGN

-3454 SGDDVLIGGTG
+3454 SGDDILIGGTG

-3480 RNFDATGSDFDHLTF
+3480 RNFDATGADFDHLTF
-3495 DMSVLYDDIWFE
+3495 DMSVLYDDIWFD

-3517 LGAAGKEGSVTVENW
+3517 LGTAGKEGSVTVENW
-3532 FADPNRGDFRID
+3532 FADPNRGAFKID
-3544 LISDGVDR
+3544 LISDGVER
-3552 AAMPVN
+3552 AALPVN
-3558 VDALVALMAT
+3558 VDALVALMAS
-3568 IPSGSRPTTQTQMAS
+3568 IPAGSRPTTQAQMDS
-3583 LRGSNTSFRNGMED
+3583 LRSSNSAFRNGMED

-3615 VEALD
+3615 IEALD
-3620 NGMTQV
+3620 NGVTTV

-3639 LGVDIPASNIDLSLY
+3639 LGVAIPASNIDLSLY
-3654 TSGGHTLADYVTGV
+3654 TSGGHALSDYVTSV
-3668 DYGTPDTSGNRS
+3668 NYGTPDTNGNRS
-3680 VTLTLAP
+3680 VTLTLSP

-3716 PDGIAFSIAP
+3716 PGGIALSIAP
-3726 TADTGVFT
+3726 TADNGIFT
-3734 QLASEGGN
+3734 QLASAGGN
-3742 AGTNIAIV
+3742 AGTNIAIA

-3775 SLVNSSGTAI
+3775 GLVNSSGTAI
-3785 GTFESVSGWWRLTS
+3785 GTFESASGWWRLTS
-3799 NQLSGLRMKVP
+3799 NQLSGLRLKVP

-3833 SDWTPLTVVVN
+3833 SGWTPLKVVVN

-3856 AENAASGTLV
+3856 AENAASGTFV
-3866 GLLSAIDPDTAEGRP
+3866 GLLSAIDPDTAEGQP
-3881 APVSFQLFNSAGGRY
+3881 APVTFQLLNSAGGRY
-3896 VLDPAN
+3896 VLDPNN

-3932 FDVDGSYVD
+3932 FDADGSYVD

-3970 AGTLVGTVAASDP
+3970 TGTLVGTVAASDP
-3983 DSASIAFGQQRYY
+3983 DSSSTAFGQQRYY
-3996 FLNGSTAS
+3996 FLNGSSAS
-4004 ATSSDGRYQ
+4004 ASSSDGRYQ
-4013 IEASTGRITT
+4013 IDAVSGRITT
-4023 KSALNFEAGNSSAA
+4023 KSALNFEGGSTSAA

-4046 GASGYKQAQSTVTI
+4046 GASGYKQTQSSVTI

-4070 LPASHSWNVNENVAV
+4070 LPASHSWNVNENVAT

-4100 TVAFGQQRYYFLN
+4100 TVTFGQQRYYFLN

-4126 QVDAISGRI
+4126 QIDAISGRI

-4161 AAGYKQAQSTVTIG
+4161 ASGYKQAQSTVAIG
-4175 INNVNEQNALA
+4175 ISNVNEQNALA

-4192 VLENKAV
+4192 VLENKAA
-4199 GTVVTTVSASD
+4199 GTLVTTVSASD

-4223 YFLNGSSASGVSA
+4223 YFLNGSSASGISA

-4244 TSGAITTRAVFDYDT
+4244 TSGAITTRAVFDYET
-4259 LGNPN
+4259 IGNPN
-4264 GSYMVIAR
+4264 GAYTVIAR
-4272 DNAGAAGYTQSQ
+4272 DNTGAAGYTQSQ
-4284 RTFAINVGNVDEIH
+4284 RTVAINVGNIDELH
-4298 SLVSTSGSIPE
+4298 TLVAASGSILE
-4309 NIQTGPNLAYNPS
+4309 NRPTPPNTAFSPS
-4322 FNLRSSMLQDPEGEG
+4322 FNLRSSMLRDPEGQG
-4337 MSWSFADGSTQSGI
+4337 LSWSFADGSTQSGI
-4351 WSINA
+4351 WSINS

-4379 WVYPDPGPGGGWGD
+4379 WIYPNPGPGGGGFND
-4393 PYEPYYPEPQEPYV
+4393 PYEPFFPSEPQEPYV

-4418 TQSLSVKATDSFGR
+4418 TQTLSVKATDSLGR

-4440 SVTDVNEGPNL
+4440 TITDENEGPNL
-4451 SSART
+4451 TSTRT

-4463 STGYIGQVRG
+4463 STGYIGQIRG

-4479 AAASSYRIISVSKL
+4479 AAASSYRIISVNKL

-4500 SSSDVDNTGYPYV
+4500 DSADVDNTGYPLV
-4513 SVAASGS
+4513 SVAATGS

-4534 WEGGIKYHP
+4534 WEGGIKNHP

-4552 LNYVMQIGLKDA
+4552 LNYVMKIGLKDA
-4564 AGVEKVEEV
+4564 SNVEKEEEV

-4589 LDLDGDGLELVDYDS
+4589 LDLDGDGLELVDCDS
-4604 SVVHFDMDLD
+4604 STVHFDMDLD

-4632 DRNGNGIIDDSSEIS
+4632 DRNGNGVIDDSSEIS

-4661 LRAFDTNQNGL
+4661 LRAFDTNDNGL

-4680 AEFLVWQDANQNGI
+4680 ADFLVWQDANQNGI

-4708 VQLNLTLNQTGQE
+4708 VQLNLTLNQTGEE
-4721 PAEDHNVIFATTDY
+4721 PADDHNVIFATTDY
-4735 LNSDGSLGL
+4735 LKSDGSLGV

-4759 AEIEGLPDDV
+4759 TEVEGLPDDV
-4769 ELIWVAPEDVEQTPP
+4769 ELIWVAPEDDEQTQP
-4784 QGAQGPDPEEQDDDA
+4784 QDAQGTDSEDQEDDA

-4805 APIVLDFDGDGE
+4805 APIVLDFDGDDE
-4817 GLVSLASST
+4817 GLVSLAQST
-4826 TLFDQDGDGELEL
+4826 TSFDQDGDGELER
-4839 TGWIETGDALLAL
+4839 TGWIEAGDALLAL
-4852 DRNANGTI
+4852 DRNGNGTI

-4869 DDKEGAKTDLEGLAS
+4869 GDKEGAKTDLEGLAA

-4894 ASDDRFVEFK
+4894 ASDERFVEFK

-4940 SVTAGSNIVYN
+4940 TVTAGSNIVYN
-4951 RAEFTRDDG
+4951 RAQFTRDDG

-4974 NTSNHATAL
+4974 SGSTHATAL
-4983 TGDGAQNVEFT
+4983 TGDGASATKFAAT
-4994 PASLAFERKAK
+4994 SLAFERKAK
-5005 KYRIAS
+5005 KYRAAS
-5011 MGGEL
+5011 IGGEL
-5016 AIVPRKAR
+5016 AVMPRKAS
-5024 GEVDPRAGAIGT
+5024 GDVDPRAGTMGA
-5036 VVEMQFSKR
+5036 VSEMRFANR
-5045 KYGYLDAI
+5045 TYGYLDAI

-5094 LVVDRNENGRIDDGS
+5094 LVVDRNDNGRIDDGS

-5159 SDTGEL
+5159 SDAGEL
-5165 RTLADH
+5165 RSLADH

-5182 SEDTNKVG
+5182 SQDTDKVG

-5199 FNFADGSMGTVGDVA
+5199 FNLADGSTVTLGDVA
-5214 FGFKPSRKPA
+5214 FGYKPSAKPVRSHS
-5224 TASTTSNSLRRDQ
+5224 ASPLLRDYWHGDR
-5237 WVRDDMPRIEELSL
+5237 MPRIEELSL

-5256 ENFFRRYENIAA
+5256 EDFFRRYENIAL
-5268 GQDPVDLWARERFAQ
+5268 GEDLVEVWARERFDRLDV
-5283 CGTHLSE
+5283 HLSG
-5290 LDSDKL
+5290 LAPADGATSDAGEK
-5296 GSLDARNQIRSPLE
+5296 SSSSIPLE
-5310 TSDLPEEL
+5310 VCTLPTEL
-5318 TADDAGGLVH
+5318 NTTEVETIERCI
-5328 GFPPRSDHAAN
+5328 FPKSEHAFN
-5339 DNPDISRRLALL
+5339 DSPDMSRRLALL

-5366 QLRNQHQPYALA
+5366 QLRNRHQPYAMA